1 MKYLKLSIIALIVT
15 IPFIFWYKCKSNN
28 IPSEDGGAYTV
39 SDKSTETQ
47 KDNTVNQDKFS
58 YLTLVKC
65 TTIQLLTEIY
75 GANSLVD
82 MGMVEEEG
90 QAIEGSHW
98 LVLFKNTKNECVI
111 KQFPK
116 GSIYEFHQLNSEWE
130 LPSNMRVGM
139 NLSKLEDINGAP
151 ISFYGFEWDYPG
163 LIYEWNNGVLSRVE
177 GLKVRGALGTPVGDL
192 TGVTGDIE
200 LNSRMELVKN
210 KYSDLRLESISL
222 QTNPR
227 E

>member
-1 MKYLKLSIIALIVT
+1 M
-15 IPFIFWYKCKSNN
+15 
-28 IPSEDGGAYTV
+28 
-39 SDKSTETQ
+39 
-47 KDNTVNQDKFS
+47 
-58 YLTLVKC
+58 
-65 TTIQLLTEIY
+65 
-75 GANSLVD
+75 
-82 MGMVEEEG
+82 
-90 QAIEGSHW
+90 
-98 LVLFKNTKNECVI
+98 
-111 KQFPK
+111 
-116 GSIYEFHQLNSEWE
+116 
-130 LPSNMRVGM
+130 
-139 NLSKLEDINGAP
+139 EDINGAP